1 MFAGDYQKISIFQF
15 MEIVAYKIPSMWM
28 DFGMHVCIPFSVM
41 KSIEHHRHFNDL
53 ECFADVYDYWQQMST
68 PHQPATWSSVV
79 CILRDI
85 DENELAHFIQETVM

>member
-1 MFAGDYQKISIFQF
+1 

-28 DFGMHVCIPFSVM
+28 EFGLHANILHPVLV
-41 KSIEHHRHFNDL
+41 SIDHYHFNDL

-79 CILRDI
+79 CILRKME
-85 DENELAHFIQETVM
+85 ENELAHFIQETVM